1 MKILLD
7 HNVDWRLKRLLPD
20 HEVRSTKEM
29 GWERLTN
36 GQLLTE
42 AEAQFDILL
51 TVDRNIKH
59 QQNLAGR
66 QIAIVV
72 LMAVTNTRVALT
84 PLMPQVE
91 ALLPIT
97 EPGQFYEVA
106 VEMTRLLSTDAQEQS
121 PEPRRNRGQEP

>member
-1 MKILLD
+1 MRILLD
-7 HNVDWRLKRLLPD
+7 HNLDWRLKRLLSD

-36 GQLLTE
+36 GQLLSQ
-42 AEAQFDILL
+42 AESQFDVVL

-72 LMAVTNTRVALT
+72 LLSTSNTRAALA

-91 ALLPIT
+91 ALLPSL
-97 EPGQFYEVA
+97 EAGQLYEVSLA
-106 VEMTRLLSTDAQEQS
+106 TRPPCLSGCSDAGS
-121 PEPRRNRGQEP
+121 